1 MRFPLASSTKVLH
14 QGGYRV
20 SNKHTPRCFL
30 VRLSSISLLCF
41 GLADG
46 GSARAPSRS
55 NLFKAQAL
63 LISLAGCTQAF
74 VPVIL
79 LIGVAITEAPMK
91 YTCKAATKLSLA
103 LAVGLAFAI
112 SLSAQQQEGPQTDA
126 PPPVAP
132 KPAPAPAQAGSGE
145 KVIVPAGTRVGVVV
159 QNGISTRSAKPGDSV
174 YLQTSFPITIGN
186 RIVIPVGSYLRG
198 ELVESK
204 RPGRVKGR
212 GEFRMRLN
220 TLILP
225 TGYTVD
231 LNAAPRSADSGGKE
245 TMDSE
250 GKITGGSD
258 KGKDV
263 GTVAETTATGAGIGA
278 IAGHGKGA
286 GIGAGIG
293 AVAGLAAVLLT
304 RGPEA
309 ELPRGSTMDIVLDH
323 DLSLD
328 GSQIQFNN
336 LGQFQPVIQSPV
348 RPQQP
353 EP

>member
-1 MRFPLASSTKVLH
+1 RA
-14 QGGYRV
+14 GYRPTA
-20 SNKHTPRCFL
+20 NIRT
-30 VRLSSISLLCF
+30 
-41 GLADG
+41 G
-46 GSARAPSRS
+46 GRRP
-55 NLFKAQAL
+55 
-63 LISLAGCTQAF
+63 
-74 VPVIL
+74 
-79 LIGVAITEAPMK
+79 
-91 YTCKAATKLSLA
+91 
-103 LAVGLAFAI
+103 AVL
-112 SLSAQQQEGPQTDA
+112 P
-126 PPPVAP
+126 
-132 KPAPAPAQAGSGE
+132 
-145 KVIVPAGTRVGVVV
+145 
-159 QNGISTRSAKPGDSV
+159 NGITTRSAKPADSV
-174 YLQTSFPITIGN
+174 YLQTPFAVTIGN
-186 RIVIPVGSYLRG
+186 RIVNPVGSYLRG

-204 RPGRVKGR
+204 RPGRVQDR

-278 IAGHGKGA
+278 IAGHGNGA

-309 ELPRGSTMDIVLDH
+309 ELPRGS
-323 DLSLD
+323 
-328 GSQIQFNN
+328 
-336 LGQFQPVIQSPV
+336 
-348 RPQQP
+348 
-353 EP
+353 